1 MRLLNGM
8 IDRNQGLH
16 QMDAMRLYS
25 GVSQMGFCPSRTVMT
40 ASERFYKPLPIR
52 PSTGE

>member
-1 MRLLNGM
+1 M

-25 GVSQMGFCPSRTVMT
+25 GLALSEYLSRQN
-40 ASERFYKPLPIR
+40 RDHYKEGLLESLSIR
-52 PSTGE
+52 PSAGE